1 MLVLD
6 IHTYN
11 TIVITVVEATIW
23 EGPLLYVKS
32 GSPVNLTCHVQ
43 DPMGTVFLFWYHNG
57 HVLDEGQKRRRQ
69 IEVVTE
75 LGITSTSRL
84 YIAKATQE
92 DSGNYSCQPSYS
104 EPANITL
111 QVLNGQKPAA
121 VQHGRQAGLAVRAS
135 LTIIVF
141 MNILVL
147 I

>member
-1 MLVLD
+1 M
-6 IHTYN
+6 HTQN
-11 TIVITVVEATIW
+11 TIIITVVEATIW
-23 EGPLLYVKS
+23 EGSLLYIKN
-32 GSPVNLTCHVQ
+32 GSPVNLTCYVQ

-57 HVLDEGQKRRRQ
+57 NVIDEGVKRSRQ

-75 LGITSTSRL
+75 MGTTTMSRL

-92 DSGNYSCQPSYS
+92 DSGNYSCHPSYA

-121 VQHGRQAGLAVRAS
+121 VQHGRQAGLVVRAS
-135 LTIIVF
+135 FSVILF
-141 MNILVL
+141 MNILIL